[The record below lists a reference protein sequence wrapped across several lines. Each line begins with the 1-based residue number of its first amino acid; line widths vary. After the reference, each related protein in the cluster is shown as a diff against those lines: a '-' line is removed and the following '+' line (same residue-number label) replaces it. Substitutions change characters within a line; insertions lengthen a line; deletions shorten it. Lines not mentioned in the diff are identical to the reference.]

1 MNISFFGSSLVSS
14 YWNGAAT
21 YYRGLLK
28 AIAGLGHTI
37 TFFEPDAFDRQAHRD
52 IDDPDWAEVVVYPP
66 SGEGWQRSLSRAVQS
81 ADLLIKASGVGLF
94 DTELENA
101 ISDVSSRA
109 LRIYWDVDAPATLQS
124 IAENPGH
131 HLRTAIPRYD
141 LVLTYGGGERVV
153 TSYRAIGA
161 RDCVPIYNALDPAT
175 HHPVAPKPEF
185 RCDLSL
191 LANRLPDR
199 EERIDEF
206 FIDVARRLPSKQFIL
221 GGSGW
226 ELKAT
231 PVNIRKLGHI
241 GTGAH
246 NAFFGSALATLNV
259 NRSSMA
265 QYGFSPPT
273 RVFEA
278 AGAGA
283 CLITDAWEGID
294 HFLDPGDEILIA
306 SDGAEVVS
314 HLDSLT
320 PDRAN
325 QIARRARRRILAHHT
340 YSRRAMQFEKLLEG
354 TISRTEAAE

>member
-28 AIAGLGHTI
+28 EIAALGHVI

-52 IDDPDWAEVVVYPP
+52 IDDPDWASVVIYPP
-66 SGEGWQRSLSRAVQS
+66 SVEHWQRSLARAAHS

-101 ISDVSSRA
+101 VADVPSRA
-109 LRIYWDVDAPATLQS
+109 LRVYWDVDAPATLQA
-124 IAENPGH
+124 IAENAEH

-153 TSYRAIGA
+153 KAYRALGA
-161 RDCVPIYNALDPAT
+161 RDCVPIYNALDPTT
-175 HHPVAPKPEF
+175 HFPVPPLPEF
-185 RCDLSL
+185 GCDLSL

-199 EERIDEF
+199 EARIDEY
-206 FIDVARRLPSKQFIL
+206 FIAAARRLPSKRFIL

-226 ELKAT
+226 ETKSG
-231 PVNIRKLGHI
+231 PVNVRKFGHI
-241 GTGAH
+241 GTAQH
-246 NAFFGSALATLNV
+246 NAFLGSGLATLNV
-259 NRSSMA
+259 NRASMA
-265 QYGFSPPT
+265 CCGFSPPT
-273 RVFEA
+273 RIFEA

-294 HFLDPGDEILIA
+294 HFLDPGREILIA
-306 SDGAEVVS
+306 SSGAEVAD
-314 HLDSLT
+314 HLDALT
-320 PDRAN
+320 PHRARD
-325 QIARRARRRILAHHT
+325 IARQARRRILAQHT
-340 YSRRAMQFEKLLEG
+340 YRRRAIQFERLLNG
-354 TISRTEAAE
+354 MNASTEAAE